1 MSETTGN
8 TEKYVRVY
16 IKMRDARAQLKA
28 DFEEKDTEIKRQMD
42 VIESTLL
49 ETCKSAGASSI
60 NTVAGV
66 VIRGVKTHYW
76 TSDWESMH
84 EFIREN
90 NALDLLE
97 RRVAQKAMGEYL
109 QKNPDKLPKGMN
121 VDSKYSVTV
130 RRSKNV

>member
-1 MSETTGN
+1 MSETGL

-16 IKMRDARAQLKA
+16 IKMRDARSQLKA
-28 DFEEKDTEIKRQMD
+28 DYEEKDAEIKRQMD
-42 VIESTLL
+42 VIESALL
-49 ETCKSAGASSI
+49 ETCKSAGANSI
-60 NTVAGV
+60 STGAGV
-66 VIRGVKTHYW
+66 VIRGVRTNYW

-90 NALDLLE
+90 DALDLLE

-121 VDSKYSVTV
+121 VDSKYTVTV